1 MYSETLQPKG
11 PTKSD
16 KKEIV
21 KTDDVTVRI
30 DAKALAIKATTMVV
44 ATAASMAA
52 VHLVQKAIRNRQE
65 G

>member
-1 MYSETLQPKG
+1 MT
-11 PTKSD
+11 

-21 KTDDVTVRI
+21 NTDEATVRV
-30 DAKALAIKATTMVV
+30 DGKALAIKTATMVV

-52 VHLVQKAIRNRQE
+52 VHLVQKAIEKRRE